1 MSADWTISRCPIGQ
15 RPLRRATLRS
25 IVALASLSLF
35 SILVRLFMFLPSFTV
50 VGAALRVVA
59 DANSIPPIN
68 PILFNSMDKPQ
79 LLPEH
84 GSAGKT
90 IHLRAFRQVALAKR
104 LAKRG
109 VQRPRNRL
117 KLPPNSPSTSRWIS
131 ASLGSQPV
139 AARFRYFSVNTPAM
153 ISRE

>member
-1 MSADWTISRCPIGQ
+1 
-15 RPLRRATLRS
+15 
-25 IVALASLSLF
+25 
-35 SILVRLFMFLPSFTV
+35 MFLPSFTV

-79 LLPEH
+79 LLPER
-84 GSAGKT
+84 GSASKT
-90 IHLRAFRQVALAKR
+90 IHLRAFRQVA